1 MKGRLFFKITKKES
15 LLSFYAFHRNQ
26 WNQHMTFSIISV
38 CVCVYVCVC
47 LLQMKLSLINFLL
60 AQWYRERRFIL
71 STFNLLLRY
80 VSAFFWWILRA
91 TNLKIWLWNQQSVQG
106 RLSKEIQ
113 YWFETFRF
121 VFDLKCNMY
130 KNITATELGKQIET
144 HLPFLLKLICLFLK
158 KTSFFCI
165 DGK

>member
-38 CVCVYVCVC
+38 CVCVCVCVYVCVCVCVC

-91 TNLKIWLWNQQSVQG
+91 TNLKIWLWNQQSVLG
-106 RLSKEIQ
+106 RLSRETQ
-113 YWFETFRF
+113 YWFGTLRF
-121 VFDLKCNMY
+121 ISV
-130 KNITATELGKQIET
+130 I
-144 HLPFLLKLICLFLK
+144 
-158 KTSFFCI
+158 
-165 DGK
+165 